1 MHMLCQTL
9 SYMSTSL
16 PKLMRLGLSLAIR
29 TMGLKAFV
37 EVTPEE
43 LAFGYDDPLVML
55 ANKFF
60 PKHRRPMRLMGLL
73 LGVIKI

>member
-1 MHMLCQTL
+1 
-9 SYMSTSL
+9 
-16 PKLMRLGLSLAIR
+16 MRLGLSLAIR

-37 EVTPEE
+37 EVTPEQ

-73 LGVIKI
+73 LGVSY